1 MATDVSQEAL
11 AVATE
16 NAARHGVS
24 DCIEF
29 RCGAGFQAL
38 PADARFE
45 LIISNPPYIP
55 SAEIESLQPEVRD
68 FDPRPALD
76 GGPDGLDFYRLLSE
90 QAASFLKPTGRIM
103 LELGDGQAE
112 PARQLFE
119 AQKWIVEAVKPD
131 YTQRLRIL
139 IARRE

>member
-1 MATDVSQEAL
+1 
-11 AVATE
+11 
-16 NAARHGVS
+16 
-24 DCIEF
+24 
-29 RCGAGFQAL
+29 
-38 PADARFE
+38 
-45 LIISNPPYIP
+45 
-55 SAEIESLQPEVRD
+55 
-68 FDPRPALD
+68 
-76 GGPDGLDFYRLLSE
+76 
-90 QAASFLKPTGRIM
+90 M